1 MHNPR
6 TPVRRRM
13 GACRAVVVHVLILWG
28 LVVLALA
35 VAFLAERRRKKGDDK
50 PEYQVALGF
59 VASSY
64 GLLLGLLVAFGA
76 NHYTDVRQKAQDEAD
91 SLLALWNT
99 VAVYPPHIRN
109 PTQHGLLCYMRAIRD
124 DDWPSMERG
133 THLES
138 RRALFFGDRLRATI
152 AGLPT
157 KDAQEGS
164 AYGRAQGIV
173 TDADKSRQQLLFFTE
188 SKVPAALWGVIY
200 VGAFL
205 LFLMIAMHYAG
216 RPAGRIVSLGS
227 VVTLLTVVVAV
238 LSALDQ
244 PYGAGARVG
253 PTALSHA
260 IALVNI
266 PAGPGTGIYGPC

>member
-1 MHNPR
+1 
-6 TPVRRRM
+6 
-13 GACRAVVVHVLILWG
+13 
-28 LVVLALA
+28 
-35 VAFLAERRRKKGDDK
+35 
-50 PEYQVALGF
+50 
-59 VASSY
+59 
-64 GLLLGLLVAFGA
+64 VAFGA

-91 SLLALWNT
+91 SLLALWDT
-99 VAVYPPHIRN
+99 VSVYPPQIRN
-109 PTQHGLLCYMRAIRD
+109 PTQHSLLCYMRAIRD

-133 THLES
+133 NHLES
-138 RRALFFGDRLRATI
+138 PRALLVGDRLRATI
-152 AGLPT
+152 ADLPT
-157 KDAQEGS
+157 KGVHEGS
-164 AYGRAQGIV
+164 AYGRAQNIV

-205 LFLMIAMHYAG
+205 LFLLIAMHYAG

-244 PYGAGARVG
+244 PYGPGARVG

-260 IALVNI
+260 IDLVD
-266 PAGPGTGIYGPC
+266 PHGATEARSATRSGVYGPCSTAAGT

>member
-1 MHNPR
+1 M
-6 TPVRRRM
+6 
-13 GACRAVVVHVLILWG
+13 CVVVAHVLILWG

-35 VAFLAERRRKKGDDK
+35 VAFLAERRRKKDGDK
-50 PEYQVALGF
+50 PEYQVALSF

-91 SLLALWNT
+91 SLVALYDT
-99 VAVYPPHIRN
+99 VNVYPSQIRN
-109 PTQHGLLCYMRAIRD
+109 PTQHGVLCYMRAIRD

-133 THLES
+133 SHLES
-138 RRALFFGDRLRATI
+138 PRALMIGDRLRLAI
-152 AGLPT
+152 AELPE
-157 KDAQEGS
+157 KSSHEGS
-164 AYGRAQGIV
+164 AYGRAQGII
-173 TDADKSRQQLLFFTE
+173 TDADKSRQQLLFFTQPR
-188 SKVPAALWGVIY
+188 VPVALWGVIY

-205 LFLMIAMHYAG
+205 LFLLIAMHYAG
-216 RPAGRIVSLGS
+216 RPAGRIVALGS

-244 PYGAGARVG
+244 PYGPGARVG

-260 IALVNI
+260 IALVET
-266 PAGPGTGIYGPC
+266 PLGATPGVSGPCSTTAKI

>member
-1 MHNPR
+1 
-6 TPVRRRM
+6 
-13 GACRAVVVHVLILWG
+13 VVVHVLILWG

-35 VAFLAERRRKKGDDK
+35 VAFLAERRRKKDGEE

-76 NHYTDVRQKAQDEAD
+76 NHYTDVRQQAQDEAD
-91 SLLALWNT
+91 SLVALWDT
-99 VAVYPPHIRN
+99 VAVYPPQIRN
-109 PTQHGLLCYMRAIRD
+109 PTRHSVLCYMRAIRD

-133 THLES
+133 SHLQS
-138 RRALFFGDRLRATI
+138 PRALLFGDRLRATV

-157 KDAQEGS
+157 TAVHEAS

-188 SKVPAALWGVIY
+188 SRVPAALWGVIY

-205 LFLMIAMHYAG
+205 LFLLIAMHYAG
-216 RPAGRIVSLGS
+216 RPAGRLVSLGS
-227 VVTLLTVVVAV
+227 VVILLTVVVAV

-260 IALVNI
+260 IDLVT
-266 PAGPGTGIYGPC
+266 PPGASTGVFGPCSTAAST

>member
-1 MHNPR
+1 M
-6 TPVRRRM
+6 
-13 GACRAVVVHVLILWG
+13 AVVVLHVLILWG

-35 VAFLAERRRKKGDDK
+35 VAFLAERRREKDGDK
-50 PEYQVALGF
+50 PEYAVALGF

-91 SLLALWNT
+91 SLLALT
-99 VAVYPPHIRN
+99 DTMAVYPPQIRN
-109 PTQHGLLCYMRAIRD
+109 PTQHLILCYMRAIRD

-133 THLES
+133 SHLQS
-138 RRALFFGDRLRATI
+138 PRALSFGDRLRATI
-152 AGLPT
+152 ASLPT
-157 KDAQEGS
+157 KGAHEGS

-173 TDADKSRQQLLFFTE
+173 SDADKSRQQLLFFTE
-188 SKVPAALWGVIY
+188 SRVPAALWGVIY

-205 LFLMIAMHYAG
+205 LFLLIAMHYAG

-238 LSALDQ
+238 LSSLDQ
-244 PYGAGARVG
+244 PYGVGARVG
-253 PTALSHA
+253 PTSLSHA
-260 IALVNI
+260 ISLFNPDGAT
-266 PAGPGTGIYGPC
+266 TGIYGPCSTAAST